1 MSTRGGAT
9 TEINKDGKGTVKING
24 DINFNYDQP
33 TSGTSVDAIVDLNL
47 TTQDSV
53 FNGNIFVNGNPYPP
67 DGKKRGWR
75 HDLRTCQRCTMEY

>member
-53 FNGNIFVNGNPYPP
+53 FNGNILLTVILSARRE
-67 DGKKRGWR
+67 KR
-75 HDLRTCQRCTMEY
+75 LAA